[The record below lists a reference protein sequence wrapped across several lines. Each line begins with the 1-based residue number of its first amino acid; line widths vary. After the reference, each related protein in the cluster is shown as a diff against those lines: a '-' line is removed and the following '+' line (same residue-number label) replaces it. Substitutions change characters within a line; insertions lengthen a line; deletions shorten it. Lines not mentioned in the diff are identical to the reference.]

1 MDNLVL
7 IGGGAMLPGLD
18 RVVADVLGI
27 TTMIANPFKNMGSAT
42 RVNSSALLR
51 DAPLLA
57 IAGGL
62 ALRSFDA

>member
-1 MDNLVL
+1 MV
-7 IGGGAMLPGLD
+7 
-18 RVVADVLGI
+18 
-27 TTMIANPFKNMGSAT
+27 ANPFRNMGSAT